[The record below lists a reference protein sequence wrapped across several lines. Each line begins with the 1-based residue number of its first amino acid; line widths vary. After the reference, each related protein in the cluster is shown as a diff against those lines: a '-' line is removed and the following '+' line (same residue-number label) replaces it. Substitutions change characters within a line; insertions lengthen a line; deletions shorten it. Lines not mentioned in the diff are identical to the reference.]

1 MVSASDTTWP
11 RIAVRDAA
19 IVMRRGRGNTANMVA
34 SSNSVA
40 EALRVTSA
48 HLGAGTTNHDPN
60 TMPRVRIAVVITS
73 GPISVVL
80 ADIITN
86 ISISKIKNKTY
97 LLTMEKCVK
106 LN

>member
-1 MVSASDTTWP
+1 MSASDITCP
-11 RIAVRDAA
+11 SIAVIDAA

-34 SSNSVA
+34 SINSVA
-40 EALRVTSA
+40 VAPSVTSA

-60 TMPRVRIAVVITS
+60 TIPRVRIAVVITS

-86 ISISKIKNKTY
+86 ISISKIKNKRY
-97 LLTMEKCVK
+97 LLTMEKRVK